1 MPLPSIPRARDL
13 AGDWIPDRHDD
24 MINPPGLTN
33 HLVTAQVDHDITAVR
48 SVNAPPLAQG
58 DTLTAQ
64 LYLED
69 RLARS
74 FGGTVEARWRPD
86 RVDRR
91 TEIADWALETATI
104 CPPGERAVMV
114 RIRARNL
121 TGRPRPLALA
131 LRVDGAV
138 TAARRPWLAP
148 EPPET
153 ANTLHSEPG
162 LRLFEPE
169 DRSAA
174 CLQALLDAD
183 GRPVRE
189 DPGPDRDPAPHLLPI
204 RTTVDPGGV
213 HEVWY
218 LQVLDD
224 GAAQARQVLERLAAD
239 LDGALERCEAQWD
252 ADLEAMFTPGND
264 EFGGSLP
271 RLVTEDESL
280 RRLYWWGA
288 VGVLWFRRDNPA
300 SVLGRTYDT
309 LMPRYWQTTTFIWDY
324 SLSSLVHALL
334 DPQVM
339 RRQISHWV
347 GLDIE
352 RHFGTEWLTGGPVGN
367 WYSVNHYAMTRLVD
381 DYLRWHGDPG
391 FLDEELTSPEGS
403 TASIAQHVQQWALA
417 WRRLRSGAPESEG
430 GAGSALADYG
440 GIDNLLECVSSY
452 THQVASLNA
461 ANVWT
466 MRAAAD
472 IAAHRGDA
480 DSARSL
486 RDEADALI
494 APILDLAV
502 DGQGWFRAGRPDG
515 TSVEVRHV
523 YDFAT
528 VGTTIA
534 QDLPEDLRA
543 RMVRFFVEELRTPTW
558 MRALSPKDA
567 DAGFSLRA
575 DHQWNGAYPAWP
587 PDAARAAIALGH
599 PEAVLEWL
607 LGLARSTNQGPPG
620 QAHFVEDAVDP
631 VEGGARKAPP
641 QLPYI
646 LDWSCSSAGAWCDL
660 VIRGIFGVRAGLDG
674 TVEAQGCLAQLDP
687 SARLEGLV
695 VHGEEYMVDA
705 AGVHLV
711 ETCRNDGGK
720 CARRRRGRRPALR
733 PGGPG

>member
-33 HLVTAQVDHDITAVR
+33 HLVTAQVDHDVVAVR

-58 DTLTAQ
+58 DRLTAQ
-64 LYLED
+64 LYLD
-69 RLARS
+69 GRLARS

-91 TEIADWALETATI
+91 TEIDDWSLETATL

-114 RIRARNL
+114 RIHARNL
-121 TGRPRPLALA
+121 STRPRPLALG
-131 LRVDGAV
+131 LRLDGSV
-138 TAARRPWLAP
+138 TAARRPWLSP
-148 EPPET
+148 EPPE
-153 ANTLHSEPG
+153 ADNVLHAEPG
-162 LRLFEPE
+162 MRVFAPE
-169 DRSAA
+169 DRAAA
-174 CLQALLDAD
+174 CLQALLDD
-183 GRPVRE
+183 HGLPVRE
-189 DPGPDRDPAPHLLPI
+189 DTAPDSASSPHLLST
-204 RTTVDPGGV
+204 RTTVEPGGV
-213 HEVWY
+213 HELWY
-218 LQVLDD
+218 VQVLDETP
-224 GAAQARQVLERLAAD
+224 AHARQVLDRLTAE
-239 LDGALERCEAQWD
+239 LGGAIDQCEKLWD
-252 ADLEAMFTPGND
+252 TSLAAMFTPGND

-271 RLVTEDESL
+271 RLVTEDASL

-288 VGVLWFRRDNPA
+288 LGVLWFRRDNPA

-339 RRQISHWV
+339 RRQISHWT

-367 WYSVNHYAMTRLVD
+367 WYSVNHFAMTRLVD

-391 FLDEELTSPEGS
+391 FLDEILTSPEGT
-403 TASIAQHVQQWALA
+403 TASIAQHIQEWALA
-417 WRRLRSGAPESEG
+417 WMRLRGESPDLEG
-430 GAGSALADYG
+430 HGGSALADYG

-472 IAAHRGDA
+472 IAEHRGETG
-480 DSARSL
+480 SARSL
-486 RDEADALI
+486 RSEADALI
-494 APILDLAV
+494 DPILDLAV
-502 DGQGWFRAGRPDG
+502 EGQGWFRAGRPDG

-528 VGTTIA
+528 IGTTIA
-534 QDLPEDLRA
+534 QDLPEVLKD

-607 LGLARSTNQGPPG
+607 PGLARSTNQGPPG

-631 VEGGARKAPP
+631 VQGGARKAPP

-660 VIRGIFGVRAGLDG
+660 VIRGIFGVRTGLDG
-674 TVEAQGCLAQLDP
+674 SVTTEGCLERLDP
-687 SARLEGLV
+687 GARLEGLMV
-695 VHGEEYMVDA
+695 QGSEYRIDVSGA
-705 AGVHLV
+705 HLV
-711 ETCRNDGGK
+711 ERGGDRSTRHGDGSTGQ
-720 CARRRRGRRPALR
+720 
-733 PGGPG
+733 GGTDE